1 MRFRL
6 FVSFLVGVVFFTVL
20 PIYAPFVVLQ
30 TEEMPRFLLGL
41 VAGVLAGAVLALI
54 NGPGRGL
61 LLVLASALVGACI
74 YVFVYAVRTFGPL
87 AGVWPTVL
95 SFALAYLVL
104 PAAVGV
110 GLVLLARTLL
120 DRRGRAVHRS
130 ARVPTPEA
138 DVSVPPPLRQPPMVA
153 TGEDIGASSS
163 RQRRRKLA
171 VLLLMGAIIV
181 AGIEGF
187 VTALVINLKDP
198 YVPTLAN
205 KIGFSL
211 VNAVIKSGEGAIIA
225 ALVMLLGGGVV
236 YLLHR
241 YRSSSAS
248 ARITFL
254 QAAFSWQVLV
264 VAAGLVLLMSIR
276 DVAQVQAYL
285 GAAPY

>member
-1 MRFRL
+1 
-6 FVSFLVGVVFFTVL
+6 
-20 PIYAPFVVLQ
+20 
-30 TEEMPRFLLGL
+30 
-41 VAGVLAGAVLALI
+41 
-54 NGPGRGL
+54 
-61 LLVLASALVGACI
+61 
-74 YVFVYAVRTFGPL
+74 VYAVRTFGPL

-120 DRRGRAVHRS
+120 DRRGRAGHRS